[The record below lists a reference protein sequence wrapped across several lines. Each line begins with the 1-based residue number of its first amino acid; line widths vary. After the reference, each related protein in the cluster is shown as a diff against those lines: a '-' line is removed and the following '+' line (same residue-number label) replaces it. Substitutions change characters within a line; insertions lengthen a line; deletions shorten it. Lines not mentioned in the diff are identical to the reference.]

1 MVRNREEAARAAEQD
16 QTNVVGTCQLAT
28 RTWHDAPSAGDRD
41 RDGDADAVDGWL
53 SEPTS
58 AKHYGDRNP
67 PRGVPVAFKGGSR
80 GFGHRAE
87 SLGNGKIRSTDM
99 SDDGLRYQPG
109 NVGTTTLANI
119 ERAMGVS
126 YLGWSETITS
136 LPIPL
141 PPAPAPA
148 TPVKPEKPKNNSVTK
163 ARDLLLKAERWATKT
178 KKPRRAKK
186 IKDALKTLPK
196 D

>member
-1 MVRNREEAARAAEQD
+1 MVRNREEAAQAAEND

-41 RDGDADAVDGWL
+41 GDKDADAVDGWL
-53 SEPTS
+53 SEPT
-58 AKHYGDRNP
+58 ATKHYGDRNP

-87 SLGNGKIRSTDM
+87 SLGGGKIRSTDM
-99 SDDGLRYQPG
+99 SDDGLRYQAG
-109 NVGTTTLANI
+109 NVGTTTIANI

-126 YLGWSETITS
+126 YLGWSPTITGIT
-136 LPIPL
+136 IPL
-141 PPAPAPA
+141 PPEAP
-148 TPVKPEKPKNNSVTK
+148 PVKPAKPKNNSVTK
-163 ARDLLLKAERWATKT
+163 ARDLLLKAERWARKT
-178 KKPRRAKK
+178 GKPKRASK

>member
-16 QTNVVGTCQLAT
+16 QTNTPGMCQWQT

-53 SEPTS
+53 SEPVS

-67 PRGVPVAFKGGSR
+67 PRGTPVAFKGGSR

-87 SLGNGKIRSTDM
+87 SLGGGKIRSTDM

-109 NVGTTTLANI
+109 NVGTTTIANI
-119 ERAMGVS
+119 ERAMGVK
-126 YLGWSETITS
+126 YLGWSSTITG
-136 LPIPL
+136 LEIPV
-141 PPAPAPA
+141 PRAAAPAP
-148 TPVKPEKPKNNSVTK
+148 VEKPKSNNVTK
-163 ARDLLLKAERWATKT
+163 ARDLLLKAERWA
-178 KKPRRAKK
+178 KKQGKRGRAKN
-186 IKDALKTLPK
+186 IREGLDVLPK